1 MILSEISVRRP
12 VFATVLSLM
21 LIAFGLLSFSGLP
34 LRELP
39 NIDPPVVSV
48 STTYPGAA
56 ADVVQSRITEIIE
69 DQVAGIE
76 GIDTITSRSRD
87 GTSDVTI
94 EFTLTRDIEAAAN
107 DVRDAVARVIDRLP
121 NEVDAPQISKADA
134 DADPVMWLNFS
145 ATGLDP
151 MALTEYANKVL
162 VDQLSI
168 VDGVSR
174 VQIGGGQDYSMNIW
188 LDRQALAARGLAVID
203 VESALRAQ
211 NIELPAGRIE
221 SGQRDLT
228 VRMNRAY
235 QTAEDFSAL
244 VIKRGDDGY
253 PLRLGDVARV
263 ELGSENDKVQFRG
276 NGVPQIGLGVVKQ
289 STANTLDV
297 ARGIKAE
304 IARIQP
310 TLPDGMKIVV
320 AFDTSIFVEES
331 VNQVYH
337 TVGEAMI
344 IVVFVIFLFLGSVRA
359 ALIPAVTVPVCL
371 IGAFIFLY
379 AMGAT
384 INLLTLL
391 ALVLAIGLVVDDAIV
406 VLENIQRRI
415 TSLGEPPRIAASR
428 GTNQVAFAVIATTT
442 VLIVVFVPIFFLSGN
457 TGRLFSELAIA
468 ISGAIFFS
476 GLVALTLTPMM
487 CSLLLKKSEGRIAEA
502 VHRASHKVENA
513 YGRVLEKSIKRPW
526 IAGLAAVA
534 ILVLTGLLFSRIPS
548 ELAPNED
555 RAGAQV
561 QVQLPEGASF
571 EETSAQMDKVEKVL
585 MPYVDSGE
593 AARIM
598 IRAPNSFGFTADY
611 NGGRGVMMLAPWD
624 QRERTQDEIVAE
636 IQRKLT
642 AAVPGGRVFISG
654 RGGLG
659 QRGGK
664 PVGFVLGG
672 SDFAEIAQWRDKII
686 ARASEN
692 PNLIQVDSDYRETKP
707 QLVVTIDK
715 QRAADLG
722 ISTNDIGRTLET
734 MLGARRVTTFLKDGE
749 EYDVRMQAGR
759 EDRRTTSDLNN
770 VFVRSAQGKLIPLS
784 NVVSLK
790 ETAGPQSL
798 NRFNRSRSI
807 TIDAGLAPGYTLGE
821 ALTYLQ
827 KVAAE
832 ELPPTARIDYQ
843 GQSREFKQSSAALYF
858 TFALALIVVFLVLA
872 AQFESFIHPI
882 VILCTVPLAVFG
894 AVFGLWLV
902 GGSLNI
908 YSQIGIVM
916 LVGLAAKNGI
926 LIVEFAN
933 QLRDEGRTFD
943 QAIIE
948 AAKIRLRP
956 IVMTSLATAAG
967 AFPLVIAS
975 GAGAAS
981 RESIGIVIFAGM
993 LMATAFT
1000 LFIIPT
1006 AYAVLA
1012 RRTGSPLAIT
1022 HEMEAWERNETAG
1035 KAHPAE

>member
-12 VFATVLSLM
+12 VFATVLSLL

-39 NIDPPVVSV
+39 NIDPPVVSI
-48 STTYPGAA
+48 STNYPGAA

-87 GTSDVTI
+87 GSSDVTI
-94 EFTLTRDIEAAAN
+94 EFSLSRDIEAAAN
-107 DVRDAVARVIDRLP
+107 DVRDAVARVLDRLP
-121 NEVDAPQISKADA
+121 DEVDAPQVSKADA
-134 DADPVMWLNFS
+134 DADPIMWLNFS
-145 ATGLDP
+145 ATD
-151 MALTEYANKVL
+151 MDAMQLTEFANRVV

-168 VDGVSR
+168 IDGVSR
-174 VQIGGGQDYSMNIW
+174 VMVGGGQDYAMNIW
-188 LDRQALAARGLAVID
+188 LDRQALAARGLAVSD
-203 VESALRAQ
+203 VEAALRAQ
-211 NIELPAGRIE
+211 NIELPAGKIE

-235 QTAEDFSAL
+235 QTPEDFGAL
-244 VIKRGDDGY
+244 VVKRGDDGY
-253 PLRLGDVARV
+253 PIRLGDVARV
-263 ELGSENDKVQFRG
+263 ELGSANDKVQFRG
-276 NGVPQIGLGVVKQ
+276 NGVPQIGLGIVKQ

-304 IARIQP
+304 IARINP
-310 TLPDGMKIVV
+310 TLPPGMNIVV

-331 VNQVYH
+331 VKQVYH
-337 TVGEAMI
+337 TLAEAMI
-344 IVVFVIFLFLGSVRA
+344 IVVLVIFVFLGSVRA

-371 IGAFIFLY
+371 IGAFIVLY

-415 TSLGEPPRIAASR
+415 TAYGEPPRIAASR

-442 VLIVVFVPIFFLSGN
+442 VLIVVFVPIFFLTGN

-468 ISGAIFFS
+468 MSGAIFFS
-476 GLVALTLTPMM
+476 GFVALTLTPMM
-487 CSLLLKKSEGRIAEA
+487 CSLLLKRSEGKLAERIHAI
-502 VHRASHKVENA
+502 SHKVETR
-513 YGRVLEKSIKRPW
+513 YGRALEASIKRPW
-526 IAGLAAVA
+526 ISGIAAAGV
-534 ILVLTGLLFSRIPS
+534 IVLTGVLFAQIPS
-548 ELAPNED
+548 ELAPTED
-555 RAGAQV
+555 RAGAMV
-561 QVQLPEGASF
+561 MVQLPEGAAF
-571 EETSAQMDKVEKVL
+571 EETVVQMDKVEKVL
-585 MPYVDSGE
+585 LPYVEAGE
-593 AARIM
+593 AARVM
-598 IRAPNSFGFTADY
+598 IRAPGSFGFTQDY
-611 NGGRGVMMLAPWD
+611 NSGRAMIMLAPWSE
-624 QRERTQDEIVAE
+624 RERSQDAIVAD
-636 IQRKLT
+636 IQRKLS

-664 PVGFVLGG
+664 PVNFVLGG
-672 SDFAEIAQWRDKII
+672 NDFAEIAEWRDRII
-686 ARASEN
+686 ARAAEN
-692 PNLIQVDSDYRETKP
+692 PNLVQVDSDYRETKP

-722 ISTNDIGRTLET
+722 VSTTDIGRTLET

-749 EYDVRMQAGR
+749 EYDVRIQAGE
-759 EDRRTTSDLNN
+759 EDRRTTSDLTN
-770 VFVRSAQGKLIPLS
+770 VFVRSAQGQLIPLS

-790 ETAGPQSL
+790 ESAGPQSL

-807 TIDAGLAPGYTLGE
+807 TIDAGLAPGYTLGQ

-827 KVAAE
+827 QIAAE
-832 ELPPTARIDYQ
+832 ELPPTARIDYG
-843 GQSREFKQSSAALYF
+843 GQSREFQQSSAALYF

-872 AQFESFIHPI
+872 AQFESFIHPL

-894 AVFGLWLV
+894 AIFGLWV
-902 GGSLNI
+902 IGSSLNI

-933 QLRDEGRTFD
+933 QLRDEGKTFNE
-943 QAIIE
+943 AIIE

-956 IVMTSLATAAG
+956 ILMTSLATAAG
-967 AFPLVIAS
+967 ALPLVIAS

-1006 AYAVLA
+1006 AYSVFA

-1022 HEMEAWERNETAG
+1022 HEMQDWERAEAAR
-1035 KAHPAE
+1035 KAQPAE

>member
-12 VFATVLSLM
+12 VFATVLSLL

-39 NIDPPVVSV
+39 NIDPPVVSI

-94 EFTLTRDIEAAAN
+94 EFTLARDIEAAAN
-107 DVRDAVARVIDRLP
+107 DVRDAVARVLDRLP
-121 NEVDAPQISKADA
+121 DEVDAPQVSKADA
-134 DADPVMWLNFS
+134 DADPVLWLNFS

-151 MALTEYANKVL
+151 MQLTEYANKVL

-168 VDGVSR
+168 IDGVSR
-174 VQIGGGQDYSMNIW
+174 VQIGGGQDYAMNIW
-188 LDRQALAARGLAVID
+188 LDRQALAARGLAVAD
-203 VESALRAQ
+203 VENALRAQ

-228 VRMNRAY
+228 VRLNRAY
-235 QTAEDFSAL
+235 QTDDDFRAL
-244 VIKRGDDGY
+244 VIKRGDDGT
-253 PLRLGDVARV
+253 PIRLGDVARV
-263 ELGSENDKVQFRG
+263 ELGSANEKVQFRG

-320 AFDTSIFVEES
+320 AFDSSIFVEES

-337 TVGEAMI
+337 TLGEAMI
-344 IVVFVIFLFLGSVRA
+344 IVVVVIFIFLGSLRA

-415 TSLGEPPRIAASR
+415 TTLGEPARIAASR

-442 VLIVVFVPIFFLSGN
+442 VLIVVFVPIFFLTGN

-487 CSLLLKKSEGRIAEA
+487 CSLLLKPSEGRLADA
-502 VHRASHKVENA
+502 VHRVSHRVEDW
-513 YGRVLEKSIKRPW
+513 YGGVLEGSIRRPW
-526 IAGLAAVA
+526 IAGIASVVILA
-534 ILVLTGLLFSRIPS
+534 LTAFLFSLIPS

-555 RAGAQV
+555 RAGAQG

-571 EETSAQMDKVEKVL
+571 EETAAQMDKVEKVL
-585 MPYVDSGE
+585 MPYVESGE

-598 IRAPNSFGFTADY
+598 IRAPGSFGFTQDY
-611 NGGRGVMMLAPWD
+611 NSGRAVMMLAPWS
-624 QRERTQDEIVAE
+624 QRERTQDEIIAE
-636 IQRKLT
+636 IQRKLS
-642 AAVPGGRVFISG
+642 AAVPGGRVFIAG

-659 QRGGK
+659 SRGGK

-672 SDFAEIAQWRDKII
+672 SDFAEIAEWRDRII
-686 ARASEN
+686 KRAAEN

-722 ISTNDIGRTLET
+722 VSTTDIGRTLET
-734 MLGARRVTTFLKDGE
+734 MLGSRRVTTFLKDGE
-749 EYDVRMQAGR
+749 EYDVKMQAGE
-759 EDRRTTSDLNN
+759 EDRRTSTDLTN
-770 VFVRSAQGKLIPLS
+770 VFVRSSQGALIPLS
-784 NVVSLK
+784 NVVTLK

-827 KVAAE
+827 QIAAE

-933 QLRDEGRTFD
+933 QLRDEGRAF
-943 QAIIE
+943 QAAIIE

-975 GAGAAS
+975 GAGANS
-981 RESIGIVIFAGM
+981 RESIGIVIFSGM

-1006 AYAVLA
+1006 AYAVIA
-1012 RRTGSPLAIT
+1012 RRTGSPLAIS
-1022 HEMEAWERNETAG
+1022 HEMEAWERAEAAR
-1035 KAHPAE
+1035 KAQPAE

>member
-12 VFATVLSLM
+12 VFATVLSL
-21 LIAFGLLSFSGLP
+21 LLVAFGLLSFSGLP

-39 NIDPPVVSV
+39 NIDPPVVSI

-69 DQVAGIE
+69 EQVAGIE

-87 GTSDVTI
+87 GASDITI
-94 EFTLTRDIEAAAN
+94 EFSLSRDIEAAAN
-107 DVRDAVARVIDRLP
+107 DVRDAVARVLDRLP
-121 NEVDAPQISKADA
+121 DEVDAPQVSKADA
-134 DADPVMWLNFS
+134 DADPVLWLNFS
-145 ATGLDP
+145 ATG
-151 MALTEYANKVL
+151 MNAMQLTEYANKV
-162 VDQLSI
+162 VIDQLSI

-174 VQIGGGQDYSMNIW
+174 VQIGGGQDYAMNIW
-188 LDRQALAARGLAVID
+188 LDRQALAARGLTVAD
-203 VESALRAQ
+203 VEAALRTQ
-211 NIELPAGRIE
+211 NVESPAGKIE

-228 VRMNRAY
+228 VRLNRAY
-235 QTAEDFSAL
+235 QTEEDFKAL
-244 VIKRGDDGY
+244 VVKRGADGY
-253 PLRLGDVARV
+253 PIRLGDVARV
-263 ELGSENDKVQFRG
+263 ELGSANDKVVFRG
-276 NGVPQIGLGVVKQ
+276 NGVPQIGLGIVKQ

-297 ARGIKAE
+297 ARGVKAE
-304 IARIQP
+304 IARLQP
-310 TLPDGMKIVV
+310 TLPEGMQLVV

-337 TVGEAMI
+337 TLAEAMI
-344 IVVFVIFLFLGSVRA
+344 IVVFVIFVFLGSVRA
-359 ALIPAVTVPVCL
+359 ALIPAVTVPVC
-371 IGAFIFLY
+371 IVGAFIVLY

-415 TSLGEPPRIAASR
+415 SALGEPPRIAAAR
-428 GTNQVAFAVIATTT
+428 GTNQVAFAVMSTTT
-442 VLIVVFVPIFFLSGN
+442 VLIVVFVPIFFLTGN
-457 TGRLFSELAIA
+457 IGRLFSELAIA

-476 GLVALTLTPMM
+476 GFVALTLTPMM
-487 CSLLLKKSEGRIAEA
+487 CSLLLKKSEGAFAER
-502 VHRASHKVENA
+502 VHRVSHRFETA
-513 YGRVLEKSIKRPW
+513 YGRALEKSLARPW
-526 IAGLAAVA
+526 LAGIAAVGVLA
-534 ILVLTGLLFSRIPS
+534 LTGVLFASIPS

-555 RAGAQV
+555 RAGAQI

-571 EETSAQMDKVEKVL
+571 EETSAQMDRVEQVL
-585 MPYVDSGE
+585 MPYVASGE
-593 AARIM
+593 AKRIM
-598 IRAPNSFGFTADY
+598 IRAPGSFGFTQDY
-611 NGGRGVMMLAPWD
+611 NSGRGVVMLAPWD
-624 QRERTQDEIVAE
+624 ERTRSQDDITAE
-636 IQRKLT
+636 IQRKLA
-642 AAVPGGRVFISG
+642 AAVPGGRAFISG
-654 RGGLG
+654 RSGFG

-672 SDFAEIAQWRDKII
+672 SDYQQIAEWRDRMIK
-686 ARASEN
+686 RASEN

-722 ISTNDIGRTLET
+722 VSTNDIGRTLET

-749 EYDVRMQAGR
+749 EYDVRMQAG
-759 EDRRTTSDLNN
+759 EEQRRTTQDLTN
-770 VFVRSAQGKLIPLS
+770 VFVRSSQGALIPLS
-784 NVVSLK
+784 NLVTLK
-790 ETAGPQSL
+790 ESAGPQSL
-798 NRFNRSRSI
+798 NRFNRSRAI
-807 TIDAGLAPGYTLGE
+807 TIDAGLAPGYTLGD

-827 KVAAE
+827 KIAAE
-832 ELPPTARIDYQ
+832 ELPPEARIDYQ

-858 TFALALIVVFLVLA
+858 TFALALTVVFLVLA
-872 AQFESFIHPI
+872 AQFESFVHPV

-933 QLRDEGRTFD
+933 QLRDEGRAFND
-943 QAIIE
+943 AIIE

-981 RESIGIVIFAGM
+981 RESIGIVIFSGM

-1000 LFIIPT
+1000 LFVIPT
-1006 AYAVLA
+1006 AYSVFA
-1012 RRTGSPLAIT
+1012 RRTGSPLAIS
-1022 HEMEAWERNETAG
+1022 HEMEAWERAEAAG
-1035 KAHPAE
+1035 RAYPAE

>member
-87 GTSDVTI
+87 GASDVTI
-94 EFTLTRDIEAAAN
+94 EFSLSRDIEAAAN
-107 DVRDAVARVIDRLP
+107 DVRDAVARVMDRLP
-121 NEVDAPQISKADA
+121 DEVDAPQISKADA

-145 ATGLDP
+145 ATGMNP
-151 MALTEYANKVL
+151 MELTEYANKVL

-174 VQIGGGQDYSMNIW
+174 VQIGGGQNYSMNIW
-188 LDRQALAARGLAVID
+188 LDRQALAARGLAVVD
-203 VESALRAQ
+203 VENALRAQ
-211 NIELPAGRIE
+211 NVELPAGRIE

-228 VRMNRAY
+228 VRLNRAY
-235 QTAEDFSAL
+235 QTADDFSAL

-253 PLRLGDVARV
+253 PIRLGDVARV

-304 IARIQP
+304 IERIQP

-344 IVVFVIFLFLGSVRA
+344 VVVLVIFVFLGSARA

-371 IGAFIFLY
+371 IGAFIVLY

-415 TSLGEPPRIAASR
+415 TTLNEPPRIAASR
-428 GTNQVAFAVIATTT
+428 GTNQVAFAVMATTT
-442 VLIVVFVPIFFLSGN
+442 VLIVVFVPIFFLTGN

-468 ISGAIFFS
+468 MSGAIFFS

-487 CSLLLKKSEGRIAEA
+487 CSLLLKKSEGKLAERIHQ
-502 VHRASHKVENA
+502 VSHKVENV
-513 YGRVLEKSIKRPW
+513 YGRWLDASIRNP
-526 IAGLAAVA
+526 IYVGIAAVA
-534 ILVLTGLLFSRIPS
+534 VLVLTGLLFSRIPS

-555 RAGAQV
+555 RASAQV
-561 QVQLPEGASF
+561 TLQLPEGASF
-571 EETSAQMDKVEKVL
+571 EETTAQMDKIEKVL
-585 MPYVDSGE
+585 LPYVDSGE

-611 NGGRGVMMLAPWD
+611 NGGRGVIMLARWD
-624 QRERTQDEIVAE
+624 QRDRSQDEIIAE
-636 IQRKLT
+636 IQRKLN
-642 AAVPGGRVFISG
+642 AVVPGGRVFISG

-686 ARASEN
+686 ARAAEN

-722 ISTNDIGRTLET
+722 VSTSDIGRTLET
-734 MLGARRVTTFLKDGE
+734 MLGARRITTFLKDGE
-749 EYDVRMQAGR
+749 EYDVRMQAGQ
-759 EDRRTTSDLNN
+759 ENRRTTGDLTN
-770 VFVRSAQGKLIPLS
+770 VFVRSAQGQLIPLS
-784 NVVSLK
+784 NLVTLK
-790 ETAGPQSL
+790 ESAGPQSL

-827 KVAAE
+827 KIAAE

-858 TFALALIVVFLVLA
+858 TFALALVVVFLVLA

-933 QLRDEGRTFD
+933 QLRDDGRNFHD
-943 QAIIE
+943 AIIE

-1000 LFIIPT
+1000 LFVIPT
-1006 AYAVLA
+1006 AYAIIA

-1022 HEMEAWERNETAG
+1022 HEMEAWERAEAAG

>member
-1 MILSEISVRRP
+1 MILSDISVKRP
-12 VFATVLSLM
+12 VFATVLSLL
-21 LIAFGLLSFSGLP
+21 LIAFGVLSFIGLP

-39 NIDPPVVSV
+39 NIDPPVVSI
-48 STTYPGAA
+48 STTYPGAS

-94 EFTLTRDIEAAAN
+94 EFTLSRDIEAAAN
-107 DVRDAVARVIDRLP
+107 DVRDAVARVLDRLP
-121 NEVDAPQISKADA
+121 DEVDAPQVSKADA
-134 DADPVMWLNFS
+134 DADPIMWLNFS
-145 ATGLDP
+145 AENMDP
-151 MALTEYANKVL
+151 MALTEYANRVV

-174 VQIGGGQDYSMNIW
+174 VMIGGGQDYAMNIW
-188 LDRQALAARGLAVID
+188 LDRQALAARGLAVSD
-203 VESALRAQ
+203 VEAALRAQ

-228 VRMNRAY
+228 VRVNRSY
-235 QTAEDFSAL
+235 QTAADFGAL
-244 VIKRGDDGY
+244 VITRGADGY
-253 PLRLGDVARV
+253 PIRLADVARV
-263 ELGSENDKVQFRG
+263 ELGSANEKVVFRG
-276 NGVPQIGLGVVKQ
+276 NGVPQIGMGVVKQ

-304 IARIQP
+304 IARITP
-310 TLPDGMKIVV
+310 TLPAGMALVV
-320 AFDTSIFVEES
+320 ANDTSIFVEES

-337 TVGEAMI
+337 TIFEAML
-344 IVVFVIFLFLGSVRA
+344 IVVFVIFIFLGNVRA
-359 ALIPAVTVPVCL
+359 ALIPAVTVPVCI
-371 IGAFIFLY
+371 IGSFIVLY
-379 AMGAT
+379 AMGGT

-415 TSLGEPPRIAASR
+415 STLGEPPRIAATR
-428 GTNQVAFAVIATTT
+428 GTSQVAFAVVATTT
-442 VLIVVFVPIFFLSGN
+442 VLIVVFVPIFFLTGN
-457 TGRLFSELAIA
+457 IGRLFSELAIA

-476 GLVALTLTPMM
+476 GFVALTLTPMM
-487 CSLLLKKSEGRIAEA
+487 CSLLLKRSEGRFAETI
-502 VHRASHKVENA
+502 HRTSHYVEGKYGTALEASI
-513 YGRVLEKSIKRPW
+513 RRPW
-526 IAGLAAVA
+526 ITGAVAAV
-534 ILVLTGLLFSRIPS
+534 VLGLTYMLWSVIPS
-548 ELAPNED
+548 ELAPTED
-555 RAGAQV
+555 RAGLQV

-585 MPYVDSGE
+585 LPYVTGGE
-593 AARIM
+593 ASRLM
-598 IRAPNSFGFTADY
+598 IRVPGGFGFTQDY
-611 NGGRGVMMLAPWD
+611 NSGRSMLQLSAWEDRARSQD
-624 QRERTQDEIVAE
+624 QISSEMQG
-636 IQRKLT
+636 KLS
-642 AAVPGGRVFISG
+642 ASVPGARVFISG

-659 QRGGK
+659 QRNGK

-672 SDFAEIAQWRDKII
+672 NDFAELAEWRDKII
-686 ARASEN
+686 ARAAEN
-692 PNLIQVDSDYRETKP
+692 PRLISVDSDYRETKP
-707 QLVVTIDK
+707 QLLVTIDK

-722 ISTNDIGRTLET
+722 VSTTAIGQTLET
-734 MLGARRVTTFLKDGE
+734 MLGSRLVTTFLKDGE
-749 EYDVRMQAGR
+749 EYDVKMQAGV
-759 EDRRTTSDLNN
+759 EDRRRSSDLTNI
-770 VFVRSAQGKLIPLS
+770 FVRSSRGALIPLS
-784 NVVSLK
+784 NLVTLR
-790 ETAGPQSL
+790 ETAGPSAL

-827 KVAAE
+827 QIAAE

-858 TFALALIVVFLVLA
+858 TFGLALLVVFLVLS
-872 AQFESFIHPI
+872 AQFESFVHPF

-894 AVFGLWLV
+894 AVAGLWLV

-908 YSQIGIVM
+908 YSQIGIIM
-916 LVGLAAKNGI
+916 LVGLATKNGI

-933 QLRDEGRTFD
+933 QLRDEGKSFD
-943 QAIIE
+943 DAIIE

-967 AFPLVIAS
+967 ALPLVIAS

-993 LMATAFT
+993 LVATAFT
-1000 LFIIPT
+1000 LFVIPT
-1006 AYAVLA
+1006 AYSVIA
-1012 RRTGSPLAIT
+1012 RRTGSPLAVA
-1022 HEMEAWERNETAG
+1022 HEMEAWEREEDARKG
-1035 KAHPAE
+1035 LPAE

>member
-1 MILSEISVRRP
+1 MILSDLSVKRP
-12 VFATVLSLM
+12 VFATVLSLL
-21 LIAFGLLSFSGLP
+21 LIAFGVLSFIGLP

-39 NIDPPVVSV
+39 NIDPPVVSI
-48 STTYPGAA
+48 STTYPGAS

-94 EFTLTRDIEAAAN
+94 EFTLSRDIEAAAN
-107 DVRDAVARVIDRLP
+107 DVRDAVARVVDRLP
-121 NEVDAPQISKADA
+121 DQVDPPEVSKADA
-134 DADPVMWLNFS
+134 DSDAILWLNFS
-145 ATGLDP
+145 AADLDP
-151 MALTEYANKVL
+151 MQLTEFANRVI

-174 VQIGGGQDYSMNIW
+174 VQIGGGQDYAMNIW
-188 LDRQALAARGLAVID
+188 LDRQALAARGLAVSDI
-203 VESALRAQ
+203 EAAMRAQ
-211 NIELPAGRIE
+211 NVELPAGRIE

-228 VRMNRAY
+228 VRVNRSY
-235 QTAEDFSAL
+235 QTEADFKAL
-244 VIKRGDDGY
+244 VVKRGDDGY
-253 PLRLGDVARV
+253 PIRLGDVARV
-263 ELGSENDKVQFRG
+263 ELGSADDKVYFRG
-276 NGVPQIGLGVVKQ
+276 NGVPQIGMGIVKQ

-297 ARGIKAE
+297 ARGIKEE
-304 IARIQP
+304 IKRIAP
-310 TLPDGMKIVV
+310 TLPAGMTLVV
-320 AFDTSIFVEES
+320 AFDSSIFVEES

-337 TVGEAMI
+337 TIFEAML
-344 IVVFVIFLFLGSVRA
+344 IVIVVIFLFLGSIRA
-359 ALIPAVTVPVCL
+359 ALIPAVTVPVCI
-371 IGAFIFLY
+371 IGAFIVLY
-379 AMGAT
+379 AMGGT

-415 TSLGEPPRIAASR
+415 SLGEPPRIAAIR
-428 GTNQVAFAVIATTT
+428 GAAQVAFAVLATTT
-442 VLIVVFVPIFFLSGN
+442 VLIVVFVPIFFLTGN
-457 TGRLFSELAIA
+457 IGRLFSELAIA

-476 GLVALTLTPMM
+476 GFVALTLTPMM
-487 CSLLLKKSEGRIAEA
+487 CSLLLRPSEGRFADAI
-502 VHRASHKVENA
+502 HRVSSRVETR
-513 YGRVLEKSIKRPW
+513 YGALLQRSIERPW
-526 IAGLAAVA
+526 IAGIMAVGV
-534 ILVLTGLLFSRIPS
+534 LVLTYVLWTVIPS

-555 RAGAQV
+555 RAGAMV
-561 QVQLPEGASF
+561 QVQLPEGASIQ
-571 EETSAQMDKVEKVL
+571 ETVTQMEKVQQVL
-585 MPYVDSGE
+585 LGYVESGE
-593 AARIM
+593 AQRVM
-598 IRAPNSFGFTADY
+598 VRAPGSFGFTQDY
-611 NGGRGVMMLAPWD
+611 NSGRAMIMLADWGNRDRSQD
-624 QRERTQDEIVAE
+624 QITAE
-636 IQRKLT
+636 MQRKLG
-642 AAVPGGRVFISG
+642 AAVPGARVFISG

-672 SDFAEIAQWRDKII
+672 SNFDEIAQWRDRII

-692 PNLIQVDSDYRETKP
+692 PGLVSVDSDYRETKP

-722 ISTNDIGRTLET
+722 VSTSEIGGTLET
-734 MLGARRVTTFLKDGE
+734 MLGSRRVTTFLKDGE
-749 EYDVRMQAGR
+749 EYDVKMQAGAESR
-759 EDRRTTSDLNN
+759 VSMSDLTNI
-770 VFVRSAQGKLIPLS
+770 FVRSDRGELIPLS
-784 NVVSLK
+784 NLVTLD
-790 ETAGPQSL
+790 ETAGPQAL

-821 ALTYLQ
+821 ALTYLEQ
-827 KVAAE
+827 IAAE

-872 AQFESFIHPI
+872 AQFESFIHPL

-894 AVFGLWLV
+894 AMAGLWLV
-902 GGSLNI
+902 GSSLNI

-933 QLRDEGRTFD
+933 QLRDEGKSFD
-943 QAIIE
+943 EAIIE

-967 AFPLVIAS
+967 ALPLVIAS

-993 LMATAFT
+993 LVATAFT
-1000 LFIIPT
+1000 LFVIPT
-1006 AYAVLA
+1006 AYSVIA
-1012 RRTGSPLAIT
+1012 RRTGSPLAIA
-1022 HEMEAWERNETAG
+1022 HEMDEWERKEAAG
-1035 KAHPAE
+1035 KAAPAE

>member
-12 VFATVLSLM
+12 VFATVLSLL

-39 NIDPPVVSV
+39 NIDPPVVSI

-87 GTSDVTI
+87 GSSDVTI
-94 EFTLTRDIEAAAN
+94 EFTLSRDIEAAAN
-107 DVRDAVARVIDRLP
+107 DVRDAVARVLDRLP
-121 NEVDAPQISKADA
+121 AEVDAPQVSKADS
-134 DADPVMWLNFS
+134 DAEPVMWLNFS
-145 ATGLDP
+145 AAGLDP
-151 MALTEYANKVL
+151 MQLTEYARKVL

-168 VDGVSR
+168 IDGVSR
-174 VQIGGGQDYSMNIW
+174 VQVGGGQAYAMNIW
-188 LDRQALAARGLAVID
+188 LDRQALAARGLSVVD

-211 NIELPAGRIE
+211 NVELPAGRIE

-235 QTAEDFSAL
+235 QSADDFRAL

-253 PLRLGDVARV
+253 PIRLGDVAQV
-263 ELGSENDKVQFRG
+263 ELGSANDKVQFRG
-276 NGVPQIGLGVVKQ
+276 NGVPQIGLGIVKQ

-297 ARGIKAE
+297 ARGVKSE
-304 IARIQP
+304 IARLSP
-310 TLPDGMKIVV
+310 TLPEGMKIVV

-337 TVGEAMI
+337 SLVEAMV
-344 IVVFVIFLFLGSVRA
+344 IVIFVIFIFLGSLRA
-359 ALIPAVTVPVCL
+359 ALIPAVTVPICL
-371 IGAFIFLY
+371 IGAFIVLY

-415 TSLGEPPRIAASR
+415 TTLGEPPRIAASR

-442 VLIVVFVPIFFLSGN
+442 VLIVVFVPIFFLTGN

-487 CSLLLKKSEGRIAEA
+487 CSLLLKRSEGKLAEA
-502 VHRASHKVENA
+502 VHRTSHKIEA
-513 YGRVLEKSIKRPW
+513 YYGRILEASIRRPW
-526 IAGLAAVA
+526 ITGLTAAIV
-534 ILVLTGLLFSRIPS
+534 LGLTGLLFVQIPS
-548 ELAPNED
+548 ELAPTED
-555 RAGAQV
+555 RAGAMV

-571 EETSAQMDKVEKVL
+571 EETAAQMDKVERVL
-585 MPYVDSGE
+585 LPYVEAGE

-598 IRAPNSFGFTADY
+598 IRAPGSFGFTQDY
-611 NGGRGVMMLAPWD
+611 NTGRAMMMLAPWD
-624 QRERTQDEIVAE
+624 KRERTQDQITAE
-636 IQRKLT
+636 IQRKLS
-642 AAVPGGRVFISG
+642 AAVPGARVFISG

-672 SDFAEIAQWRDKII
+672 SDFAEIAQWRDRII

-722 ISTNDIGRTLET
+722 VSTSDIGRTLET

-749 EYDVRMQAGR
+749 EYDVRLQAGE
-759 EDRRTTSDLNN
+759 EDRRTTSDLTN
-770 VFVRSAQGKLIPLS
+770 VFVRSSRGELIPLS

-790 ETAGPQSL
+790 ETAGPQAL
-798 NRFNRSRSI
+798 NRFNRSRAI

-821 ALTYLQ
+821 ALDYLQ
-827 KVAAE
+827 QVAAE
-832 ELPPTARIDYQ
+832 ELPPTARVDYQ

-872 AQFESFIHPI
+872 AQFESFVHPL

-933 QLRDEGRTFD
+933 QLRDQGRAFE

-948 AAKIRLRP
+948 AAKVRLRP

-993 LMATAFT
+993 LTATAFT
-1000 LFIIPT
+1000 LFVIPT

-1022 HEMEAWERNETAG
+1022 HEMEQWEREEAAR
-1035 KAHPAE
+1035 KAQPAE

>member
-12 VFATVLSLM
+12 VFATVLSLL

-39 NIDPPVVSV
+39 NIDPPVVSI
-48 STTYPGAA
+48 STDYPGAA
-56 ADVVQSRITEIIE
+56 ADVVQSRITEVIE

-87 GTSDVTI
+87 GSSGVTI
-94 EFTLTRDIEAAAN
+94 EFSLNRDIEAAAN
-107 DVRDAVARVIDRLP
+107 DVRDAVARVVDRLP
-121 NEVDAPQISKADA
+121 DEVDAPEVSKADA
-134 DADPVMWLNFS
+134 DSDPILWLNFS
-145 ATGLDP
+145 ATGMDP
-151 MALTEYANKVL
+151 MQLTEYANKAV

-174 VQIGGGQDYSMNIW
+174 VQVGGGQDYAMNIW
-188 LDRQALAARGLAVID
+188 LDRQALAARGLAVSD
-203 VESALRAQ
+203 VENAMRAQ
-211 NIELPAGRIE
+211 NVELPAGRIE

-228 VRMNRAY
+228 VRLNRAY
-235 QTAEDFSAL
+235 QTADEFRAM
-244 VIKRGDDGY
+244 VIKRADDGT
-253 PLRLGDVARV
+253 PIRLGDVARV
-263 ELGSENDKVQFRG
+263 ELGSANDKVQFRG
-276 NGVPQIGLGVVKQ
+276 NGVPQIGLGIVKQ

-304 IARIQP
+304 IARLQT
-310 TLPDGMKIVV
+310 TLPDGMEIVV
-320 AFDTSIFVEES
+320 AFDSSIFVEES
-331 VNQVYH
+331 VTQVYH
-337 TVGEAMI
+337 TLAEAMI
-344 IVVFVIFLFLGSVRA
+344 VVVFVIFLFLGSFRA

-371 IGAFIFLY
+371 IGAFMVLY

-415 TSLGEPPRIAASR
+415 TTLREPPRIAAAR
-428 GTNQVAFAVIATTT
+428 GTAQVAFAVMATTT
-442 VLIVVFVPIFFLSGN
+442 VLIVVFVPIFFLTGN

-487 CSLLLKKSEGRIAEA
+487 CSLLLKPSEGKLADAI
-502 VHRASHKVENA
+502 HRLSHKVEGA
-513 YGRVLEKSIKRPW
+513 YGRALQASIRRPW
-526 IAGLAAVA
+526 FAGIAAVT
-534 ILVLTGLLFSRIPS
+534 VLALTALLFAQIPS
-548 ELAPNED
+548 ELAPTED
-555 RAGAQV
+555 RAGAMV
-561 QVQLPEGASF
+561 QVQLAEGASI
-571 EETSAQMDKVEKVL
+571 EETVAQMDKVEKVL
-585 MPYVDSGE
+585 MPYVEAGE
-593 AARIM
+593 AERIM
-598 IRAPNSFGFTADY
+598 IRAPGSFGFTQDY
-611 NGGRGVMMLAPWD
+611 NSGRAMIMLAPWD
-624 QRERTQDEIVAE
+624 ARERSQDDITAE

-642 AAVPGGRVFISG
+642 AAVPGARVFISG

-672 SDFAEIAQWRDKII
+672 SDFAEIAQWRDRII

-722 ISTNDIGRTLET
+722 VSTADIGRTLET

-749 EYDVRMQAGR
+749 EYDVRMQAGQ
-759 EDRRTTSDLNN
+759 EDRRTTGDLTNI
-770 VFVRSAQGKLIPLS
+770 FVRSSQGVLIPLS
-784 NVVSLK
+784 SVVSLN
-790 ETAGPQSL
+790 ESAGPQSL
-798 NRFNRSRSI
+798 NRFNRSRAI

-821 ALTYLQ
+821 ALSYLEQ
-827 KVAAE
+827 IAAE
-832 ELPPTARIDYQ
+832 ELPETARIDYQ

-858 TFALALIVVFLVLA
+858 TFALALLVVFLVLA
-872 AQFESFIHPI
+872 AQFESFIHPV

-894 AVFGLWLV
+894 AIFGLWLV

-933 QLRDEGRTFD
+933 QLRDDGRSFD
-943 QAIIE
+943 DAIIE

-1006 AYAVLA
+1006 AYSVFA

-1022 HEMEAWERNETAG
+1022 HEMEAWERAEAMR
-1035 KAHPAE
+1035 KSHPAE

>member
-12 VFATVLSLM
+12 VFATVLSLL

-39 NIDPPVVSV
+39 NIDPPVVSI

-87 GTSDVTI
+87 GASDVTI
-94 EFTLTRDIEAAAN
+94 EFSLTRDIEAAAN
-107 DVRDAVARVIDRLP
+107 DVRDAVARVLDRLP
-121 NEVDAPQISKADA
+121 DEVDAPQVSKADA
-134 DADPVMWLNFS
+134 DADPVLWLNFS
-145 ATGLDP
+145 ATGMDP
-151 MALTEYANKVL
+151 MQLTEFANKVII
-162 VDQLSI
+162 DQLSI
-168 VDGVSR
+168 IDGVSR

-188 LDRQALAARGLAVID
+188 LDRRAMAARGLAVVD
-203 VESALRAQ
+203 VENALRAQ

-235 QTAEDFSAL
+235 QTADDFKGL

-253 PLRLGDVARV
+253 AIRLGDVARV
-263 ELGSENDKVQFRG
+263 ELGSVNDKVQFRG
-276 NGVPQIGLGVVKQ
+276 NGVPQIGLGIVKQ

-297 ARGIKAE
+297 ARGVKAE
-304 IARIQP
+304 IARLGQ
-310 TLPDGMKIVV
+310 TLPDGMKLVV
-320 AFDTSIFVEES
+320 AFDSSIFVEES

-337 TVGEAMI
+337 TLAEAMI
-344 IVVFVIFLFLGSVRA
+344 IVVFVIFIFLGSLRA

-371 IGAFIFLY
+371 IGAFIVLY

-415 TSLGEPPRIAASR
+415 STLGEPPRIAASR
-428 GTNQVAFAVIATTT
+428 GTNQVAFAVMATTT

-487 CSLLLKKSEGRIAEA
+487 CSLLLKPSEGRLADA
-502 VHRASHKVENA
+502 VHRISHKVETA
-513 YGRVLEKSIKRPW
+513 YGRALQTSIRRPW
-526 IAGLAAVA
+526 YAGIAAVA
-534 ILVLTGLLFSRIPS
+534 VLALTGFLFSFIPS
-548 ELAPNED
+548 ELAPTED
-555 RAGAQV
+555 RSGAMV
-561 QVQLPEGASF
+561 QVQLQEGASF
-571 EETSAQMDKVEKVL
+571 EETAAQMDKVEKVL
-585 MPYVDSGE
+585 MPYVDAGE
-593 AARIM
+593 ASRIM
-598 IRAPNSFGFTADY
+598 IRAPGSFGFTQDY
-611 NGGRGVMMLAPWD
+611 NSGRAMVMLAPWD
-624 QRERTQDEIVAE
+624 QRDRTQDEITAE
-636 IQRKLT
+636 IQRKLS
-642 AAVPGGRVFISG
+642 AAVPGARVFISG

-672 SDFAEIAQWRDKII
+672 SDFAEIAAWRDRMI

-722 ISTNDIGRTLET
+722 VSTTDIGRTLET

-749 EYDVRMQAGR
+749 EYDVRMQAGQ
-759 EDRRTTSDLNN
+759 EDRRTTSDLTN
-770 VFVRSAQGKLIPLS
+770 VFVRSSQGVLIPLS
-784 NVVSLK
+784 NLVTLK
-790 ETAGPQSL
+790 ESAGPQSL

-821 ALTYLQ
+821 ALTYLEQ
-827 KVAAE
+827 IAAE

-858 TFALALIVVFLVLA
+858 TFALALIVVYLVLC

-894 AVFGLWLV
+894 AIFGLWLV

-933 QLRDEGRTFD
+933 QLRDEGKSFD
-943 QAIIE
+943 EAIIE

-975 GAGAAS
+975 GAGANS

-1000 LFIIPT
+1000 LFVIPT
-1006 AYAVLA
+1006 AYSVFA

-1022 HEMEAWERNETAG
+1022 HEMEAWERAEAAAKG
-1035 KAHPAE
+1035 QPAE

>member
-12 VFATVLSLM
+12 VFATVLSLL

-39 NIDPPVVSV
+39 NIDPPVVSI

-87 GTSDVTI
+87 GSSDVTI
-94 EFTLTRDIEAAAN
+94 EFSLSRDIEAAAN
-107 DVRDAVARVIDRLP
+107 DVRDAVARVLDRLP
-121 NEVDAPQISKADA
+121 DAVDSPEVSKADA
-134 DADPVMWLNFS
+134 DADPILWLNFS
-145 ATGLDP
+145 ASGMDP
-151 MALTEYANKVL
+151 MQLTEYARKVV

-174 VQIGGGQDYSMNIW
+174 VQIGGGQDYAMNLW
-188 LDRQALAARGLAVID
+188 LDRQALAARGLTVTD
-203 VESALRAQ
+203 VENALRAQ
-211 NIELPAGRIE
+211 NVELPAGKIE

-228 VRMNRAY
+228 VRLNRAY
-235 QTAEDFSAL
+235 QTADDFKAL
-244 VIKRGDDGY
+244 VVKRGADGY
-253 PLRLGDVARV
+253 PIRLGDVARV
-263 ELGSENDKVQFRG
+263 ELGSENDKVVFRG
-276 NGVPQIGLGVVKQ
+276 NGVPQIGLGIVKQ

-310 TLPDGMKIVV
+310 TLPPGMSLVV

-337 TVGEAMI
+337 TLVEAMV
-344 IVVFVIFLFLGSVRA
+344 IVIFVIFVFLGSMRA

-371 IGAFIFLY
+371 IGAFIVIY

-415 TSLGEPPRIAASR
+415 TTMGEPPRIAASR
-428 GTNQVAFAVIATTT
+428 GTNQVAFAVMATTT
-442 VLIVVFVPIFFLSGN
+442 VLIVVFVPIFFLTGN
-457 TGRLFSELAIA
+457 TGRLFSELAVA

-476 GLVALTLTPMM
+476 GFVALTLTPMM
-487 CSLLLKKSEGRIAEA
+487 CSLLLKKNEGKLAERI
-502 VHRASHKVENA
+502 HTISHKVENA
-513 YGRVLEKSIKRPW
+513 YGKALDASIRRPW
-526 IAGLAAVA
+526 ISGGVAAVV
-534 ILVLTGLLFSRIPS
+534 IVLTGLLFSRIPS
-548 ELAPNED
+548 ELAPTED
-555 RAGAQV
+555 RAGAMV
-561 QVQLPEGASF
+561 MVQLPEGASF

-585 MPYVDSGE
+585 LPYVEAGE
-593 AARIM
+593 AARVM
-598 IRAPNSFGFTADY
+598 VRAPGSFGFTQDY
-611 NGGRGVMMLAPWD
+611 NSGRAMLMLAPWA
-624 QRERTQDEIVAE
+624 ERNRSQDEITAE
-636 IQRKLT
+636 IQRKLS

-672 SDFAEIAQWRDKII
+672 NDFDQIAQWRDRII

-692 PNLIQVDSDYRETKP
+692 PNLIQMDSDYRETKP

-722 ISTNDIGRTLET
+722 VSTADIGRTLET

-749 EYDVRMQAGR
+749 EYDVRLQAGQ
-759 EDRRTTSDLNN
+759 EDRRTTSDLTN
-770 VFVRSAQGKLIPLS
+770 VFVRSSQGALIPLS
-784 NVVSLK
+784 NLVTLK
-790 ETAGPQSL
+790 ESAGPQAL

-827 KVAAE
+827 KIAAE
-832 ELPPTARIDYQ
+832 ELPPEARIDYQ

-872 AQFESFIHPI
+872 AQFESFVHPV

-894 AVFGLWLV
+894 AIFGLWLV

-933 QLRDEGRTFD
+933 QLRDEGKAFND
-943 QAIIE
+943 AIVE

-993 LMATAFT
+993 LMATVFT

-1006 AYAVLA
+1006 AYSVFA
-1012 RRTGSPLAIT
+1012 RRTGSPLTIT
-1022 HEMEAWERNETAG
+1022 HEMEAWEREEAAR
-1035 KAHPAE
+1035 KAQPAE